1 MRRLRFAAFVAALTS
16 TMLLGS
22 CILACGC
29 SPPPG
34 SIRVEVRTPADAP
47 VADVPVEHRSRYTR
61 TSVRPTGAD
70 GVVRFTA
77 DSRQEHIVRV
87 LPPDG
92 HTLPAGEADTRRLR
106 VDINQDTTVRFT
118 LLPR

>member
-16 TMLLGS
+16 TLLLGS

-29 SPPPG
+29 VPPPG
-34 SIRVEVRTPADAP
+34 TIRVEVRTPADAP
-47 VADVPVEHRSRYTR
+47 IADVPVEHRSRYTR

-70 GVVRFTA
+70 GGVSFTA
-77 DSRQEHIVRV
+77 DSRYEHRVRV
-87 LPPDG
+87 LPPAG
-92 HTLPAGEADTRRLR
+92 YTLPAGEADTRRMRLETK
-106 VDINQDTTVRFT
+106 QDTTVRFT